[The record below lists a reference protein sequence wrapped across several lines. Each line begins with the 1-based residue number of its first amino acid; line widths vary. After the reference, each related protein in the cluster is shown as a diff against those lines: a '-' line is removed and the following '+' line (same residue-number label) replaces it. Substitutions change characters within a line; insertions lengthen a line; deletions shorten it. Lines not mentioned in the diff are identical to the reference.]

1 MTKDYFKKVVA
12 TDIITKA
19 MQVAT
24 ARDELTQKAYAER
37 LAGQIITYCQANNLT
52 PEQLLDTVLE
62 GVKA

>member
-1 MTKDYFKKVVA
+1 MTKDYFKRVVA

-37 LAGQIITYCQANNLT
+37 LAGQIINYCLANNLT
-52 PEQLLDTVLE
+52 TDQLLDAVL
-62 GVKA
+62 KAL

>member
-1 MTKDYFKKVVA
+1 MTKDYFKRVVA

-37 LAGQIITYCQANNLT
+37 LARQIITYCLANDLT
-52 PEQLLDTVLE
+52 PEQLSNAVL
-62 GVKA
+62 KAL

>member
-1 MTKDYFKKVVA
+1 MTKDYFKRVVA

-37 LAGQIITYCQANNLT
+37 LTGQIINYCLANNLT
-52 PEQLLDTVLE
+52 TDQLLDAVL
-62 GVKA
+62 KAL

>member
-1 MTKDYFKKVVA
+1 MTEDYFKRVVA

-19 MQVAT
+19 MQIAT

-37 LAGQIITYCQANNLT
+37 LVGQIIIYCQANNLT

-62 GVKA
+62 EVKA

>member
-1 MTKDYFKKVVA
+1 MTKDYFKRVVA

-37 LAGQIITYCQANNLT
+37 LAGQIINYCLAN
-52 PEQLLDTVLE
+52 D
-62 GVKA
+62 

>member
-1 MTKDYFKKVVA
+1 MTKDYFKRVVA

-62 GVKA
+62 EVKA

>member
-1 MTKDYFKKVVA
+1 MTKDYFKRVVA

-24 ARDELTQKAYAER
+24 ARDELTQKAYAEH
-37 LAGQIITYCQANNLT
+37 LTGQIINYCLANDLT